1 VHARQEL
8 VDRLDTYVDRQG
20 ELFEHVVSLIKSEF
34 MPIIE
39 RHAISG
45 MAVVNTEDAVLYD
58 PVALA
63 MLIDIFS
70 ERGYH
75 AIVDV
80 NQEEIPDSIDPKTFK
95 IKTRIKRIFRVRVQF
110 KGSEIRRGR

>member
-1 VHARQEL
+1 
-8 VDRLDTYVDRQG
+8 
-20 ELFEHVVSLIKSEF
+20 

-45 MAVVNTEDAVLYD
+45 SAVINTEDSVLHD
-58 PVALA
+58 PDALA

-75 AIVDV
+75 AIVDLHR
-80 NQEEIPDSIDPKTFK
+80 EEIPDSIDPKTFK
-95 IKTRIKRIFRVRVQF
+95 IKTRIKLIFRVRVQF
-110 KGSEIRRGR
+110 KGSDIRRGR